1 MRRFDKLQEESHR
14 GFFRNIIGDDGELDE
29 ITFDIWKDELQK
41 ELPSFWE
48 DMDGIIDIR
57 KKQN

>member
-1 MRRFDKLQEESHR
+1 MRRFDKLQEDSRR
-14 GFFRNIIGDDGELDE
+14 GFFRNIIGENGELDE

-48 DMDGIIDIR
+48 DMDGIIGIR

>member
-1 MRRFDKLQEESHR
+1 MKKFNKLSEENNHR
-14 GFFRNIIGDDGELDE
+14 FFRNFIGEENLDE
-29 ITFDIWKDELQK
+29 VTFNMWKDELQK

-48 DMDGIIDIR
+48 DMDGIIGIR